1 MELVAQGRW
10 IERMRG
16 EMENLRDPDSMRRL
30 PFCTV
35 YVLFADLEKH
45 YFHAQNADRALIG
58 LPPMKAPHE

>member
-10 IERMRG
+10 IELMRT
-16 EMENLRDPDSMRRL
+16 EMENLRSPDDVRRL

-45 YFHAQNADRALIG
+45 YLYAQNADRALIG
-58 LPPMKAPHE
+58 LPPMKIHDE